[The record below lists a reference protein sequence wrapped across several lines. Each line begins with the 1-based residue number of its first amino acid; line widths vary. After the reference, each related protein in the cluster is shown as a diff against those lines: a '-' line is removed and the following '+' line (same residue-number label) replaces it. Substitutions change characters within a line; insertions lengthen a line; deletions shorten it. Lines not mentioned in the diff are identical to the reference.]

1 MTTWTRVW
9 GRRKVGIEMKI
20 MNERIGTSPT
30 FSSRRAAKRWAR
42 RDPSAC
48 SSLAPQLPRATLA
61 ELASMRSCYCVI
73 TSDFQ
78 IYKLY
83 SARVHRRPAAWGSLM
98 LCPHRPVWL
107 LHLLWTMRL
116 CGRKGVGK
124 TKRFGKKIKKQQ
136 QIFADGKIPLKVFQ
150 QRGAEEEE
158 LSEFMALISVRFT
171 PGVNERLINR
181 PKSDIYQRT
190 RIIITRLIFHF
201 TRGSFSAR

>member
-1 MTTWTRVW
+1 MIKMQITNHGFQITLNVIKNFTMLNKSKFWINWNQYNSGRTKYNMSTRLT
-9 GRRKVGIEMKI
+9 GTRSREL
-20 MNERIGTSPT
+20 NERNGTLPT
-30 FSSRRAAKRWAR
+30 FSSRRAAKRWAHQ
-42 RDPSAC
+42 DLFAC

-136 QIFADGKIPLKVFQ
+136 QIFADGKILLKVFKQ
-150 QRGAEEEE
+150 HGAEEEE
-158 LSEFMALISVRFT
+158 LS
-171 PGVNERLINR
+171 
-181 PKSDIYQRT
+181 
-190 RIIITRLIFHF
+190 
-201 TRGSFSAR
+201 